1 MSERRQIVVMA
12 VVLTILLVSAAVLV
26 KRHGI
31 APPCR
36 DAAEHL
42 ACPS

>member
-1 MSERRQIVVMA
+1 MSERRQIVAMA
-12 VVLTILLVSAAVLV
+12 CLLTLLLVGAAVLV
-26 KRHGI
+26 RRHGI

-36 DAAEHL
+36 DPAEHL